1 MDMPPEAF
9 EALAEAAASHS
20 ALNNLH
26 PANTENPLTENPN
39 QNSLYLQ
46 NEIEGSEMG
55 SNMND
60 DLEDDE
66 VIVLR
71 ADN

>member
-9 EALAEAAASHS
+9 EALAEAGGSHS

-39 QNSLYLQ
+39 QNSLYL
-46 NEIEGSEMG
+46 
-55 SNMND
+55 
-60 DLEDDE
+60 
-66 VIVLR
+66 
-71 ADN
+71 